1 MKSLKISWF
10 KKRNKNVIF
19 LVMGN
24 EEIKNNLKNTLIMHK
39 ISADVLLYDFFDVEN
54 LIYDDLHVCVL
65 LFPQSI
71 RNCLDW
77 LLYPLVTL

>member
-1 MKSLKISWF
+1 
-10 KKRNKNVIF
+10 
-19 LVMGN
+19 MGN

-71 RNCLDW
+71 RNCLD
-77 LLYPLVTL
+77 